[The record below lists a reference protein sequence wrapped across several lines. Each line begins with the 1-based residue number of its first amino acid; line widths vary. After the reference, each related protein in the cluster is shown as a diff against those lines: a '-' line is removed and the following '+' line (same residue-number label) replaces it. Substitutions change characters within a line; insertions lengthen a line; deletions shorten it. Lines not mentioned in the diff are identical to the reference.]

1 MNMHV
6 LKLILNLLDFR
17 NCFTLFNLWIIM
29 SFRLFGLLQKFI
41 CSLQAHFYYLN
52 ELSFFFKC
60 QYWVCKD
67 FRFTK
72 RDLNHIFLHFLNST
86 DMIFFIRTTFYFI
99 ILWWFRWFFWII
111 KIIFTHIIELKVIC
125 DTTWYQPI
133 NTFRFREQYF
143 RSQVNIKSSA
153 IPYEIIFTFK

>member
-41 CSLQAHFYYLN
+41 CSLQTHFYYLN

-67 FRFTK
+67 FRLTK
-72 RDLNHIFLHFLNST
+72 RDLNHIFLHFLDST
-86 DMIFFIRTTFYFI
+86 DIIFFIRTTFYFI
-99 ILWWFRWFFWII
+99 ILWWCSWFFWII
-111 KIIFTHIIELKVIC
+111 KIIFTFISTKLILFP
-125 DTTWYQPI
+125 TYQFI
-133 NTFRFREQYF
+133 DILVFLF
-143 RSQVNIKSSA
+143 I
-153 IPYEIIFTFK
+153 